1 MIKTAADTYPVPV
14 PLTIWSKYMTQQT
27 QPTKEQVRL
36 YMEARQNQQCPPP
49 SIPEIRRQLGWG
61 LTQALDSGGR
71 REGRL

>member
-1 MIKTAADTYPVPV
+1 
-14 PLTIWSKYMTQQT
+14 MTQQT

-61 LTQALDSGGR
+61 MTQMQGDDGR

>member
-1 MIKTAADTYPVPV
+1 
-14 PLTIWSKYMTQQT
+14 MTQQT

-61 LTQALDSGGR
+61 LTQLPDSDGR
-71 REGRL
+71 REGRM